1 MARGWFGNGGSCHGR
16 TIASH
21 HLTYFPLAEPATTN
35 NPASLASSNSHKNQ
49 THIKLNDAYPSKYLT
64 AEDLGDA
71 PVTATIEEVDLEEIG
86 QGADKSKK
94 LVIGFT
100 GKKKKFV
107 VNKTNANTIAK
118 VLGSDDTDD
127 WIGQRITL
135 RAMEVE
141 FQGNMV
147 MSIRVSLKKPT
158 SGQAAEAKAAVSD
171 NDGGDGLP
179 EGF

>member
-1 MARGWFGNGGSCHGR
+1 V
-16 TIASH
+16 
-21 HLTYFPLAEPATTN
+21 
-35 NPASLASSNSHKNQ
+35 
-49 THIKLNDAYPSKYLT
+49 
-64 AEDLGDA
+64 
-71 PVTATIEEVDLEEIG
+71 PVSATIEEIDLEEIG

-94 LVIGFT
+94 LVIGFA
-100 GKKKKFV
+100 GKKKRFV

-147 MSIRVSLKKPT
+147 MSIRVSIKKPT
-158 SGQAAEAKAAVSD
+158 SQQAAEAQRQPAD
-171 NDGGDGLP
+171 QDGGEGPELP
-179 EGF
+179 SDF